1 MAMLLCKTAA
11 RLRVIGI
18 TICITVSPLPL
29 HVEGVLSQSTAPRD
43 LQSIIDANRLRV
55 AVTRFNLPSFHTHRS
70 DGTLVGAEI
79 EMAQQIG
86 RALGVAV
93 EFIEDAD
100 SFDAVV
106 DLVAAARADIGIS
119 KLSQTYRRLHRVR
132 FSEPYVTLRHA
143 LLFNRAA
150 IAREANGRPPAAVL
164 RRYNGRIGVIAASAY
179 VDFAKSNFPEAIVVE
194 ERTWDDAVASLLA
207 GQVEAIYRD
216 EFEIRRIVKISP
228 ALNVQFG
235 TAAIIDQNALLSI
248 AICDTCSKLQE
259 LINYHLVRTKNNI
272 TLKTLL
278 DTDKGE

>member
-1 MAMLLCKTAA
+1 
-11 RLRVIGI
+11 
-18 TICITVSPLPL
+18 
-29 HVEGVLSQSTAPRD
+29 
-43 LQSIIDANRLRV
+43 
-55 AVTRFNLPSFHTHRS
+55 
-70 DGTLVGAEI
+70 VGAEI

-179 VDFAKSNFPEAIVVE
+179 VDFAKANFPEAIVVE

-259 LINYHLVRTKNNI
+259 LINYHLAQTKNNI

-278 DTDKGE
+278 DTAKGE